1 LNLPDLAGL
10 LGVGLILIAFA
21 GVQLEKLEPR
31 EAPALLMNFVGA
43 ALVLLSLAYAFNL
56 AAVIMETI
64 WCIVAA
70 FGLFKL
76 VRRRKS

>member
-1 LNLPDLAGL
+1 MNLPDLAGL
-10 LGVGLILIAFA
+10 IGVGLILIAFA

-31 EAPALLMNFVGA
+31 EAPALVMNFVGA

-64 WCIVAA
+64 WCLVAA
-70 FGLFKL
+70 YGLVKL
-76 VRRRKS
+76 AVRRKR

>member
-1 LNLPDLAGL
+1 MNLPDLAGL
-10 LGVGLILIAFA
+10 IGVGLILIAFA

-31 EAPALLMNFVGA
+31 EAPALVMNFVGA

-64 WCIVAA
+64 WCLVAGY
-70 FGLFKL
+70 GLVKL
-76 VRRRKS
+76 ALRKK